1 MNEFLFGERKMSFW
15 DELKQGLGIAL
26 SLVVFITLI
35 PVALTGG
42 FFATHYLYCDQMQ
55 LCDEV
60 KK

>member
-15 DELKQGLGIAL
+15 DELKQGFGIAL
-26 SLVVFITLI
+26 SLVVFFTLI

-42 FFATHYLYCDQMQ
+42 FFATHYLYCDIAK
-55 LCDEV
+55 LCEV